1 MATDLTFTIVEL
13 RSGMRVA
20 RMAKATDEVA
30 DELADELVTQRLL
43 MSSLMISSQCDQKAD
58 SASLSE
64 MCRQQLCQ

>member
-30 DELADELVTQRLL
+30 DELADELV
-43 MSSLMISSQCDQKAD
+43 AVP
-58 SASLSE
+58 SE
-64 MCRQQLCQ
+64 GRFCQLV